1 MGSCVAYALCACVLC
16 ACVCVHACVRADSR
30 FIASGSGDKR
40 AKLWD
45 VGSGYCIRTFG
56 DESGPRDGVTSVAL
70 SPDGRCIDMNVHVV
84 CKNVYKSVRKGL
96 WTGLHMPL

>member
-1 MGSCVAYALCACVLC
+1 M
-16 ACVCVHACVRADSR
+16 CVHACVRADSR

-70 SPDGRCIDMNVHVV
+70 SPDGRCIDMNVLVV